1 MGWDAARSSH
11 SHSWTLLVGRDKLEV
26 SAASLKIRYNDMDV
40 VVNEDQ
46 PLEVHHADYYY
57 QSSSRPS
64 IGVYKVRFKK
74 YNKTL

>member
-1 MGWDAARSSH
+1 
-11 SHSWTLLVGRDKLEV
+11 
-26 SAASLKIRYNDMDV
+26 MDV
-40 VVNEDQ
+40 VVNEDHQ
-46 PLEVHHADYYY
+46 SLEVHHADYYY

>member
-1 MGWDAARSSH
+1 M
-11 SHSWTLLVGRDKLEV
+11 TLLVGRDKLEV

-40 VVNEDQ
+40 VVTEDQ
-46 PLEVHHADYYY
+46 PLEVHHADHYY

>member
-1 MGWDAARSSH
+1 
-11 SHSWTLLVGRDKLEV
+11 
-26 SAASLKIRYNDMDV
+26 MDV
-40 VVNEDQ
+40 VVTEDQ